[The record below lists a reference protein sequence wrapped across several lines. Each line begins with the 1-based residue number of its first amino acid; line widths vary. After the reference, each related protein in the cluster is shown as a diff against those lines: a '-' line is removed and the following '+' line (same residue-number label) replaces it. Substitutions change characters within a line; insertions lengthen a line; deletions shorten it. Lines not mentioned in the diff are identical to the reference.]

1 LRSDHAGGGS
11 KAELFRFRNHPSHEL
26 RSCCPPN
33 LGGHIRSSFGI
44 HIAFASLVDTEV
56 LMFYEFIPIFI
67 LLAGLLTAGLL
78 VMVDGI
84 GRLVDDRER

>member
-1 LRSDHAGGGS
+1 
-11 KAELFRFRNHPSHEL
+11 
-26 RSCCPPN
+26 
-33 LGGHIRSSFGI
+33 
-44 HIAFASLVDTEV
+44 
-56 LMFYEFIPIFI
+56 MFYEFIPIFI